1 MNVYACVCAWVSRQV
16 CIQKRTRLTNDL
28 YTNQWLDQYHYW
40 WYPTK
45 VGLMFTAMCHDL
57 NITWLGEPW
66 THSIFLSGLHL
77 DILFIAVSW
86 EVETTALDH
95 QTWLQPFSSF
105 LPFLFAC
112 GYTIRFLLHVETRN
126 WCQLTASNNL
136 NFWDKDGQFGTDIMA
151 SELLNRPLSLLPLHG
166 DYRSMWQA

>member
-16 CIQKRTRLTNDL
+16 CIQKRTRLTDDL
-28 YTNQWLDQYHYW
+28 YTNQWLVQYHYW

-66 THSIFLSGLHL
+66 TRSIFLSSLQL
-77 DILFIAVSW
+77 DILFIAVSC

-95 QTWLQPFSSF
+95 QTWLQQFSSF

-112 GYTIRFLLHVETRN
+112 FLPHVETRN

-136 NFWDKDGQFGTDIMA
+136 NFWGKDGQFETDVMA
-151 SELLNRPLSLLPLHG
+151 IELLNRSLSASPTWGLQKHVI
-166 DYRSMWQA
+166 A